1 MKAIKLKIS
10 ANSKVAKDL
19 KLSYKGKDISAS
31 VTEVSFYLCEDNA
44 ESVIKELVENSYI
57 ESVWQRLDR
66 KEVYK
71 AMDWMTKEYEKKK
84 VSK

>member
-57 ESVWQRLDR
+57 ESAWQRLDM

-71 AMDWMTKEYEKKK
+71 TIDWLIKEHKKREAMK
-84 VSK
+84 